1 MHGATL
7 RRVQRRIEEFYG
19 LEEAPNI
26 IEFVRVGDDDEDR
39 ETVLI
44 RQDGEDLEIA
54 VVLPKAVEREHPREY
69 ATDTWLQLIEA
80 VSHFVY
86 ISERARIG
94 LPTTQLELELQAE
107 VDKFVVAALSAPR
120 FGRERARRL
129 HGQLYEKVRFLHPE
143 SSEAGARYRF
153 ANELA
158 ARFIA
163 RLLLERDVFA
173 RRGVLRQ
180 FYRSGQ
186 TEKIRLARA
195 A

>member
-1 MHGATL
+1 MHSATL
-7 RRVQRRIEEFYG
+7 RKVQQRIEEFYG
-19 LEEAPNI
+19 LERAPNI
-26 IEFVRVGDDDEDR
+26 VEFVQLGDDDER

-44 RQDGEDLEIA
+44 RQEGEDLQIA
-54 VVLPKAVEREHPREY
+54 VVLPRTVGTAHPREY

-94 LPTTQLELELQAE
+94 LPATQLELELQAE
-107 VDKFVVAALSAPR
+107 VDKFVVAALSAPSFR
-120 FGRERARRL
+120 RERARRL
-129 HGQLYEKVRFLHPE
+129 HGRLYEKVRFLHPE
-143 SSEAGARYRF
+143 SSEAGARYRL

-163 RLLLERDVFA
+163 RLLLERDVRA
-173 RRGVLRQ
+173 GRAVLRQ

>member
-7 RRVQRRIEEFYG
+7 RNLQLRIEEFYG
-19 LEEAPNI
+19 LEQAPDI
-26 IEFVRVGDDDEDR
+26 VEFVRVADEDER

-44 RQDGEDLEIA
+44 RQDGEYVEIA
-54 VVLPKAVEREHPREY
+54 VVLPKTVKNAHPRQY

-94 LPTTQLELELQAE
+94 LPATQLELELQAE
-107 VDKFVVAALSAPR
+107 VDKFVVAALSSKR
-120 FGRERARRL
+120 LGHERARKL
-129 HGQLYEKVRFLHPE
+129 HGQLYEKVRFIHPE
-143 SSEAGARYRF
+143 GSEAGVRYRL

-163 RLLLERDVFA
+163 RLLFGRDVRA
-173 RRGVLRQ
+173 HRGVLRQ

-186 TEKIRLARA
+186 TDKIRLARA

>member
-1 MHGATL
+1 MHSATL
-7 RRVQRRIEEFYG
+7 RKVQRRIEDFYG
-19 LEEAPNI
+19 LEQAPNI
-26 IEFVRVGDDDEDR
+26 VEFVRLGDDDDR

-44 RQDGEDLEIA
+44 RQEGDDLQIA
-54 VVLPKAVEREHPREY
+54 VVLPRSVETAHPREY

-86 ISERARIG
+86 ISERARVG
-94 LPTTQLELELQAE
+94 LPATQLELELQAE

-143 SSEAGARYRF
+143 SSEAGARYRL

-163 RLLLERDVFA
+163 RLLFERDVRA
-173 RRGVLRQ
+173 GRAVLRQ

-186 TEKIRLARA
+186 TDKIRLARA